1 MKILIV
7 GAGIGGMALAALLRQ
22 RGISVS
28 LIERKKSLADAGYML
43 TLYPMGSRVLHGLGS
58 FDDFVNRS
66 SEFRYYEVSN
76 GHGELLHRFDLSSV
90 SESVGFTGQI
100 LRRDLL
106 EILQSSAPDVP
117 LLLDTGVRSI
127 TESGEKV
134 VVTNTNGETE
144 EFDGVIGADG
154 IHSAT
159 RQLVFGANPDT
170 ETGWG
175 LWLWWGHFDDQ
186 PRNTVSEFWGR
197 GLFLGVY
204 PVPHRTGCLL
214 AAPKALI
221 GRDVVGNDGVGVR
234 RLFLE
239 LGGRAA
245 DVAASFP
252 DETKGLY
259 YWNLE
264 DQRAE
269 RWTHGRVAL
278 LGDAACSFLP
288 AAGVGASMAMESAAV
303 LADELSRT
311 DAKFLPNALAL
322 YEKRRKHRAEAAQKE
337 ARKLAAWL
345 TTESSAM
352 AWTRDQF
359 MKAASIDSL
368 VGSIRKSLSEPL

>member
-22 RGISVS
+22 RGIQVS
-28 LIERKKSLADAGYML
+28 LIERKRSLAEAGYML
-43 TLYPMGSRVLHGLGS
+43 TLYPMGSRVLHGLGI
-58 FDDFVNRS
+58 FDAFVKRS

-76 GHGELLHRFDLSSV
+76 GHGEVLHRFDLTSLG
-90 SESVGFTGQI
+90 ESVGYTGQI

-106 EILQSSAPDVP
+106 EILQSAAPDVP
-117 LLLDTGVRSI
+117 LLLNTGLKSI
-127 TESGEKV
+127 AEKGDKV
-134 VVTNTNGETE
+134 VVTDTNGTVR
-144 EFDGVIGADG
+144 EFDGVVGADG
-154 IHSAT
+154 IHSST
-159 RQLVFGANPDT
+159 RQMVFGASPDT

-175 LWLWWGHFDDQ
+175 LWLWWGNFEDQ

-197 GLFLGVY
+197 GHFLGVY
-204 PVPHRTGCLL
+204 PIPHRTGCLL
-214 AAPKALI
+214 AAPRSLI
-221 GRDVVGNDGVGVR
+221 GRDVVGNDGAHIR
-234 RLFLE
+234 RTFLE
-239 LGGRAA
+239 FGGRAA
-245 DVAASFP
+245 DVLASFP
-252 DETKGLY
+252 NETSGLY

-269 RWTHGRVAL
+269 QWTKGRVAL

-311 DAKFLPNALAL
+311 DATFLPNALGL
-322 YEKRRKHRAEAAQKE
+322 YEKRRKQRAEAAQKE

-345 TTESSAM
+345 TTDSSAM

-368 VGSIRKSLSEPL
+368 VGSIRKSLAEPL

>member
-1 MKILIV
+1 MKVLIV
-7 GAGIGGMALAALLRQ
+7 GAGIGGIAAAALLRQ

-28 LIERKKSLADAGYML
+28 LIERKKSLAEAGYMI
-43 TLYPMGSRVLHGLGS
+43 TLYPMGSRVLHGLGTY
-58 FDDFVNRS
+58 DEFVSRS

-90 SESVGFTGQI
+90 GESVGFTGQI

-106 EILQSSAPDVP
+106 EILLSSAPDLP
-117 LLLDTGVRSI
+117 LRLNTGIQLI
-127 TESGEKV
+127 TDRGEKV
-134 VVTNTNGETE
+134 VVTDTNGDVE
-144 EFDGVIGADG
+144 EFDAVIGADG

-159 RQLVFGANPDT
+159 RHLVFGPSPDT
-170 ETGWG
+170 GTGWG

-186 PRNTVSEFWGR
+186 PRDTVSEFWGR
-197 GLFLGVY
+197 GHFVGVY

-221 GRDVVGNDGVGVR
+221 SRDVIGNNGVAIR

-245 DVAASFP
+245 EVVASFP
-252 DETKGLY
+252 DETDGLY

-269 RWTHGRVAL
+269 RWTCGRVAL

-288 AAGVGASMAMESAAV
+288 AAGVGASMALESAAV

-322 YEKRRKHRAEAAQKE
+322 YEKRRKHRAESAQKE

-345 TTESSAM
+345 TTDSSAL
-352 AWTRDQF
+352 AWTRDHF

-368 VGSIRKSLSEPL
+368 VGSIRKSLAEPL